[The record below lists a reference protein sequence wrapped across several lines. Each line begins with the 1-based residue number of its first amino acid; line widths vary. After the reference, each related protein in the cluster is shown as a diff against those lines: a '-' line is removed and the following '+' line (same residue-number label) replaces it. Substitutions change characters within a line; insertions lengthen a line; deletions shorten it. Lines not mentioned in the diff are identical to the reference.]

1 MTTERWEPGESPPGG
16 DRLRLTPAGAGDAGP
31 GTGWSRSRTASG
43 LRRSPAFLAA
53 VAVLLF
59 WIVDAVA
66 WPAFAPHDPQAI
78 AADRTLEEPSAE
90 HWFGTDDL
98 GRDVF
103 SRVLAGASSVLIV
116 APVAALLAVAVGVA
130 VGLVSGYLGGVGDD
144 IIMRLVDALLAFPL
158 VVGAV
163 LALAVTGV
171 SRLHLVI
178 VIALVLAPL
187 TARTIRAAVR
197 SERGQEYVEAA
208 RLRGDSAPYIMV
220 AEILPNLSALVVAET
235 TTRLAAAIFAAA
247 TLSFLGL
254 GIQQPSPDWGLSVAL
269 GRVFLQTAPWI
280 VLFPAIALATLVV
293 ATTTIADGLRER
305 IER

>member
-1 MTTERWEPGESPPGG
+1 MATERREPGASPPDG
-16 DRLRLTPAGAGDAGP
+16 DRLRLTAAGAGDAGP
-31 GTGWSRSRTASG
+31 GTGRSRTRTAGG

-59 WIVDAVA
+59 WIIDAVA

-78 AADRTLEEPSAE
+78 AADRTLEGPSGE

-130 VGLVSGYLGGVGDD
+130 VGLVSGYLGGMGDEV
-144 IIMRLVDALLAFPL
+144 IMRLVDALLAFPL

-187 TARTIRAAVR
+187 TARTVRAAVR

-220 AEILPNLSALVVAET
+220 AEILPNLSAVVVAET

-280 VLFPAIALATLVV
+280 VLFPALALATLVV

-305 IER
+305 IEQ

>member
-1 MTTERWEPGESPPGG
+1 MRTDPRQSGTAAVAV
-16 DRLRLTPAGAGDAGP
+16 AGRAAGRVR
-31 GTGWSRSRTASG
+31 SRSRAAG

-53 VAVLLF
+53 LAVLLF
-59 WIVDAVA
+59 WVVDAVA
-66 WPAFAPHDPQAI
+66 WRSFAPHDPQAV
-78 AADRTLEEPSAE
+78 AADRTLQRPSAE

-103 SRVLAGASSVLIV
+103 SRVLAGASSVLMV
-116 APVAALLAVAVGVA
+116 APVAALLAVASGVA
-130 VGLVSGYLGGVGDD
+130 VGLVAGYVGGVADELL
-144 IIMRLVDALLAFPL
+144 MRLTDALLAFPL

-171 SRLHLVI
+171 SRLHLII

-187 TARTIRAAVR
+187 TARTVRAAVR
-197 SERGQEYVEAA
+197 GERGREYVEAA

-220 AEILPNLSALVVAET
+220 AEILPNVSAVVVAET
-235 TTRLAAAIFAAA
+235 TTRLAAAIFAAT

-269 GRVFLQTAPWI
+269 GRVFRQTAPWI
-280 VLFPAIALATLVV
+280 VLFPALALATLVV
-293 ATTTIADGLRER
+293 ATTTIADALRER
-305 IER
+305 IEQ

>member
-1 MTTERWEPGESPPGG
+1 MTRTDPQEPGATPPGG
-16 DRLRLTPAGAGDAGP
+16 TFPRASAVAAGEAQA
-31 GTGWSRSRTASG
+31 GTGRRRKRTAG
-43 LRRSPAFLAA
+43 LERSPAFLAA
-53 VAVLLF
+53 LAVLLF
-59 WIVDAVA
+59 WIVDALA
-66 WPAFAPHDPQAI
+66 WPAFAPHDPHAI
-78 AADRTLEEPSAE
+78 AADRTLQRPSSE

-116 APVAALLAVAVGVA
+116 APVAALLAVAAGVA
-130 VGLVSGYLGGVGDD
+130 IGLVAGYAGGVADELL
-144 IIMRLVDALLAFPL
+144 MRLIDVLLAFPL

-187 TARTIRAAVR
+187 TARTVRAAVR
-197 SERGQEYVEAA
+197 SERGREYVEAA

-220 AEILPNLSALVVAET
+220 AEILPNVSAVVVAET
-235 TTRLAAAIFAAA
+235 TTRLAAAIFATA

-269 GRVFLQTAPWI
+269 GRVFLQSAPWI
-280 VLFPAIALATLVV
+280 VLFPALALATLVV
-293 ATTTIADGLRER
+293 ATTTVADGLRER
-305 IER
+305 IEQ

>member
-1 MTTERWEPGESPPGG
+1 MRTDPWEPGATPPGG
-16 DRLRLTPAGAGDAGP
+16 DAPRASAAGRGDAR
-31 GTGWSRSRTASG
+31 TERVRRRSRTAG

-53 VAVLLF
+53 LAVLLF

-66 WPAFAPHDPQAI
+66 WHVFAPHDPHAI
-78 AADRTLEEPSAE
+78 SAERTLQGPSSE

-103 SRVLAGASSVLIV
+103 SRVLAGASSVLTV
-116 APVAALLAVAVGVA
+116 APVAALLAVAAGVA
-130 VGLVSGYLGGVGDD
+130 IGLVAGYVGGVADELL
-144 IIMRLVDALLAFPL
+144 MRLIDALLAFPL

-171 SRLHLVI
+171 SRLHLVV
-178 VIALVLAPL
+178 VIALVLAPV
-187 TARTIRAAVR
+187 TARTVRAAVR
-197 SERGQEYVEAA
+197 SERGREYVEAA

-220 AEILPNLSALVVAET
+220 AEILPNVAAVVVAET
-235 TTRLAAAIFAAA
+235 TTRLATAIFATA

-269 GRVFLQTAPWI
+269 GRVFLQSAPWI
-280 VLFPAIALATLVV
+280 VLFPALALATLVV
-293 ATTTIADGLRER
+293 ATTTVADALRER
-305 IER
+305 IEQ

>member
-1 MTTERWEPGESPPGG
+1 MPGAG
-16 DRLRLTPAGAGDAGP
+16 PAGRTLSSASVAAAGDAHA
-31 GTGWSRSRTASG
+31 GTIPRRRRTRARG
-43 LRRSPAFLAA
+43 LERSPAIFAA
-53 VAVLLF
+53 LAVLLF
-59 WIVDAVA
+59 WIVDAFA
-66 WPAFAPHDPQAI
+66 WRAFAPHDPQAI
-78 AADRTLEEPSAE
+78 AADRTLQRPSSE

-103 SRVLAGASSVLIV
+103 SRVLAGASSVLTV
-116 APVAALLAVAVGVA
+116 APVAALLAVAAGVA
-130 VGLVSGYLGGVGDD
+130 VGLVGGYIGGIVDELL
-144 IIMRLVDALLAFPL
+144 MRLVDALLAFPL

-187 TARTIRAAVR
+187 TARTVRAAVR
-197 SERGQEYVEAA
+197 SERGREYVEAA

-220 AEILPNLSALVVAET
+220 AEILPNVSAVVVAEA
-235 TTRLAAAIFAAA
+235 TTRLAAAIFATA

-269 GRVFLQTAPWI
+269 GRVFLQSAPWI
-280 VLFPAIALATLVV
+280 VLFPALALATLVV
-293 ATTTIADGLRER
+293 ATTTVADGLRER

>member
-1 MTTERWEPGESPPGG
+1 MTTDPWQSGATPPGG
-16 DRLRLTPAGAGDAGP
+16 DRSRTVAVTVADPAVGRLR
-31 GTGWSRSRTASG
+31 SRSGTPG

-53 VAVLLF
+53 LAVLLF

-66 WPAFAPHDPQAI
+66 WRSFAPHDPQAI
-78 AADRTLEEPSAE
+78 AADRTLERPSAE

-103 SRVLAGASSVLIV
+103 SRVLAGASSVLMV
-116 APVAALLAVAVGVA
+116 APVAALLAVAAGVA
-130 VGLVSGYLGGVGDD
+130 VGLVAGYFGSVADELL
-144 IIMRLVDALLAFPL
+144 MRLTDALLAFPL

-171 SRLHLVI
+171 SRLHLTI

-187 TARTIRAAVR
+187 TARTVRAAVR
-197 SERGQEYVEAA
+197 RERGGEYVEAA

-220 AEILPNLSALVVAET
+220 AEILPNVSAVVVAET
-235 TTRLAAAIFAAA
+235 TTKLAAAIFAAT

-280 VLFPAIALATLVV
+280 VLFPALALATLVV
-293 ATTTIADGLRER
+293 ATTTIADALRER
-305 IER
+305 IEQ